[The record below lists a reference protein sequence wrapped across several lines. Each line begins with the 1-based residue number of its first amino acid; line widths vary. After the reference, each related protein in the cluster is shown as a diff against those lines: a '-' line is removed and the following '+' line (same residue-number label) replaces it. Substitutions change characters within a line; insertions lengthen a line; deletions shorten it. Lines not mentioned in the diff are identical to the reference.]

1 MQVVYSNRTKNIN
14 KENAQLRQNNKELSN
29 HIYRLIDEVKQ
40 LRSKIDTLKSRITDK
55 DLLLSNFKDKIRS
68 KSKEMKD
75 FLSKIEAS
83 KTKLSS
89 AQKDLSM
96 KESEI
101 TPLRTELSA
110 LNSNLVS
117 KNSEL
122 AHMENVLASKDD
134 ELKRMKDDLALKT
147 SEIHSLEI
155 RLSAEPVKIGGEMD
169 EKKISNSVSRS
180 EDAFASDIFAVN
192 KPITIKNLSK
202 YLRKKNMDQI
212 EEIDIPQSS
221 DTVNKAND
229 ETKPQIL
236 DSSRSINMKSSTSN
250 ADISQ
255 IVETK
260 DFSEEAIS
268 KTDFIGNDQSYATKT
283 KMAEI
288 LPIGALGQY

>member
-1 MQVVYSNRTKNIN
+1 
-14 KENAQLRQNNKELSN
+14 
-29 HIYRLIDEVKQ
+29 
-40 LRSKIDTLKSRITDK
+40 
-55 DLLLSNFKDKIRS
+55 
-68 KSKEMKD
+68 
-75 FLSKIEAS
+75 
-83 KTKLSS
+83 
-89 AQKDLSM
+89 
-96 KESEI
+96 
-101 TPLRTELSA
+101 
-110 LNSNLVS
+110 
-117 KNSEL
+117 
-122 AHMENVLASKDD
+122 
-134 ELKRMKDDLALKT
+134 
-147 SEIHSLEI
+147 
-155 RLSAEPVKIGGEMD
+155 PVKIGGEMD

-229 ETKPQIL
+229 KTKPQIP

-288 LPIGALGQY
+288 LPIGALGKNLRSPNPKIVLIEVKFQVGDIFIDICKGILTQHIIRQGNTSKYDPIFRCGSTQK